1 MRNNRGITLVSLVIT
16 IVVLIILSTVIATIS
31 IEQFKNMKLEGFY
44 SKLEIAQEGIEKIS
58 VTNEKYTD
66 SNGNT
71 VYLRNLGSAPTNE
84 QKEIIESLG
93 FTSLNFRF
101 FNAEQVEKELE
112 ITGVNLDL
120 LIDFS
125 NKIVVA
131 PQGVEI
137 NGTKYYVLERKKYA
151 VSKNENKNK
160 GNVDFNYSASK
171 YGSDLYKIVIT
182 PINVGDITK
191 GVIKYKKQ
199 IMDYWT
205 PAENNVIIVNQLTTY
220 DIIYIDVN
228 NNSKQKAI
236 KLSLDNNNNVIA
248 TEVTK

>member
-1 MRNNRGITLVSLVIT
+1 MRNDCGITLVSLVIT
-16 IVVLIILSTVIATIS
+16 IVVLIILSTVVTTIS
-31 IEQFKNMKLEGFY
+31 MEQFENMKLEGFY

-58 VTNEKYTD
+58 ATNEKYTD
-66 SNGNT
+66 DNGNT
-71 VYLRNLGSAPTNE
+71 VYLKDLGTTPTDE
-84 QKEIIESLG
+84 QRQLIQSLG
-93 FTSLNFRF
+93 FTSANFRF

-112 ITGVNLDL
+112 ITGVDLDL

-131 PQGVEI
+131 PHGVEI
-137 NGTKYYVLERKKYA
+137 NGTNYYVLERKKYE
-151 VSKNENKNK
+151 VSKDENKNK
-160 GNVDFNYSASK
+160 GTVDFNYTASK

-182 PINVGDITK
+182 PMNVGDITQ
-191 GVIKYKKQ
+191 GVLKYKKQ
-199 IMDYWT
+199 IMNYWT

-236 KLSLDNNNNVIA
+236 KLSLDDNNNVIA